1 MKKNLLLTLIC
12 CSFFYRNSSAQTC
25 TECKE
30 RVIIIYDNEV
40 KIPAPDYASM
50 PANEQIK
57 AWVAWTNLFY
67 IAGGIRNYIKNDATA
82 DCFHRLD
89 AAFFTEPDSIN
100 ITIKSG
106 IGHPNIPPAT
116 GSVASGNYIIYGVV
130 TGGGSNYNLQLKLE
144 TAKTRELV
152 KEFNIPFA
160 AGFDPITTGY
170 NAASNFAP
178 LYTTCLDFEK
188 KKRDGGEPYAI
199 KPTMKVIPEKSKLD
213 PGESTNVEFT
223 LTDCD
228 DVPLKNRAIE
238 TIADAGTF
246 DTSTLTTDESG
257 KCTAKYTAGND
268 AGTVQID
275 GRFTYRHPTQN
286 PETTYEGGSLAHIEV
301 GNTPN
306 WQVEG
311 EYRFEEKISFEQTL
325 GETMPLKINSE
336 TVKRNR
342 GSISAVLDMK
352 SWGSGRYTT
361 NKTVSEDLIGE
372 TMEGYTERRFGQGSD
387 EVSHIYEYLNE
398 VTTSYCESPTN
409 FYSGQEVHVT
419 IGSNDRHIAF
429 TTHAFAPVGGGQSNL
444 LYIYC
449 QDGNCQTISTSDV
462 IDCPTVSYFDG
473 MNSYNIEGV
482 GFQDTTYT
490 TVTSLSPGWTKT
502 TEVHQLFREDGIKF
516 YFQYL
521 AITTDEMIQEN
532 SKQITRT
539 TEFADININSWRGNT
554 NYSNYFT
561 NPYSFLNQ
569 NTPNPFYK
577 ETSIS
582 YSLQK
587 PDIVRLSVIDLYGR
601 EISLLENSYKKEG
614 NHSVNFNASGLKP
627 GIYFCKFTC
636 DGFSSVKKMLLIE

>member
-1 MKKNLLLTLIC
+1 MKKILLLTLIGFGFIYTK
-12 CSFFYRNSSAQTC
+12 SLAQTC
-25 TECKE
+25 TECKN

-40 KIPAPDYASM
+40 KIPEPNYASM

-57 AWVAWTNLFY
+57 AWVAWSNLFY
-67 IAGGIRNYIKNDATA
+67 IAGGIRNYIQKDPTA
-82 DCFHRLD
+82 DCFQRLD

-100 ITIKSG
+100 TTIKSG

-130 TGGGSNYNLQLKLE
+130 TGSGSNYNLQLKLE
-144 TAKTRELV
+144 TAKSRELV

-160 AGFDPITTGY
+160 AGFDPITTGF

-188 KKRDGGEPYAI
+188 KKRDEGEPFAI
-199 KPTMKVIPEKSKLD
+199 KPTMKVVPEKTRLD

-228 DVPLKNRAIE
+228 EVPLKNRIIE
-238 TIADAGTF
+238 IMVNAGSF
-246 DTSTLTTDESG
+246 DTSTLTTDDSG

-268 AGTVQID
+268 AATVQVD

-286 PETTYEGGSLAHIEV
+286 PETTYDGGALAHIEV

-306 WQVEG
+306 WEVEG
-311 EYRFEEKISFEQTL
+311 EYRFEEKVSFEQTL
-325 GETMPLKINSE
+325 GDAIPLKINSE
-336 TVKRNR
+336 TVRRNR
-342 GSISAVLDMK
+342 GSISAVLDMI

-372 TMEGYTERRFGQGSD
+372 TMEGFTERRYAQGSD
-387 EVSHIYEYLNE
+387 EESHTYEYLNE
-398 VTTSYCESPTN
+398 VTTKYCESPTN

-449 QDGNCQTISTSDV
+449 QDGDCQTISKSDV

-482 GFQDTTYT
+482 GSQDTTYT
-490 TVTSLSPGWTKT
+490 IVTSLSPDWTKT

-516 YFQYL
+516 YFQL
-521 AITTDEMIQEN
+521 LSKTTDVMIGAD
-532 SKQITRT
+532 SKQTTNT
-539 TEFADININSWRGNT
+539 TEFVDIVINSWGAPT
-554 NYSNYFT
+554 NSNK
-561 NPYSFLNQ
+561 SFAEQYNYLTQ
-569 NTPNPFYK
+569 NIPNPFYT
-577 ETSIS
+577 ETTIS

-587 PDIVRLSVIDLYGR
+587 PATVRLSVIDLYGR
-601 EISLLENSYKKEG
+601 QVRLIENSYKEKG

-627 GIYFCKFTC
+627 GIYFCKLTGE
-636 DGFSSVKKMLLIE
+636 GFSSVRKMLLIE